1 MIVIRNIK
9 INGEKLIEVSKSIE
23 EKNQGESKIYNP
35 IEALE
40 SAITSSIDAHGLV
53 DQYNKILSDQRD
65 NDNFLISYKLR
76 DDMAIKINQHI
87 TVYRLIPEVNVTP
100 WYYFDEKLY
109 IADSW
114 WETDEEILH
123 DCVTLPF
130 IDFFIKYRAY
140 SWFKK
145 KTK

>member
-1 MIVIRNIK
+1 VEKFDLIIIRNIK

-23 EKNQGESKIYNP
+23 GKNNP
-35 IEALE
+35 IKALE
-40 SAITSSIDAHGLV
+40 SAIIGSIDTSGLV
-53 DQYNKILSDQRD
+53 EQYNKILSNQKD
-65 NDNFLISYKLR
+65 NDDFMISYKLR

-140 SWFKK
+140 GWFKK

>member
-1 MIVIRNIK
+1 VEKFDLIIIRNIK

-23 EKNQGESKIYNP
+23 GKNNP
-35 IEALE
+35 IKALE
-40 SAITSSIDAHGLV
+40 SAIIGSIDTSGLV
-53 DQYNKILSDQRD
+53 EQYNKILSDQKD
-65 NDNFLISYKLR
+65 NDDFMISYKLR

-140 SWFKK
+140 GWFKK

>member
-1 MIVIRNIK
+1 MEKFDLIIIRNIK

-23 EKNQGESKIYNP
+23 GKNNP
-35 IEALE
+35 IKALE
-40 SAITSSIDAHGLV
+40 SAIIGSIDTSGLV
-53 DQYNKILSDQRD
+53 EQYNKILSNQKD
-65 NDNFLISYKLR
+65 NDDFMISYKLR

-140 SWFKK
+140 GWFKK

>member
-1 MIVIRNIK
+1 MEKFDLIIIRNIK

-23 EKNQGESKIYNP
+23 GKNNP
-35 IEALE
+35 IKALE
-40 SAITSSIDAHGLV
+40 SAIIGSIDTSGLV
-53 DQYNKILSDQRD
+53 EQYNKILSDQKD
-65 NDNFLISYKLR
+65 NDDFMISYKLR

-140 SWFKK
+140 GWFKK